1 MKKVILF
8 WSGGK
13 DSALAL
19 WHLKKDPDVEVIA
32 LLTTLSEKTNSNE
45 IHGLPETLYTEQ
57 AKLLGLPLIRVY
69 LKENPT
75 NEEYESAIYEKIK
88 ILKKTGVN
96 ALAFGDIHQQE
107 IRSYREKIAQNFEL
121 QAIFPL
127 WNKNHQDLLATF
139 FEMGFKAIVT
149 AIHRDKLDNTF
160 LNKEFNRQWLSELP
174 NNIDPM
180 GENGEYHTIITF
192 MPGFKIRLNYSKS
205 MAVNVGPYLVTQTRE
220 A

>member
-19 WHLKKDPDVEVIA
+19 WHLKKNPDIEVVA

-57 AKLLGLPLIRVY
+57 AKLIGLPLIRVY
-69 LKENPT
+69 LPQNPT
-75 NEEYESAIYEKIK
+75 NEEYEKAIFEKLNL
-88 ILKKTGVN
+88 LKKTGLTT
-96 ALAFGDIHQQE
+96 LAFGDIHLQDVRQ
-107 IRSYREKIAQNFEL
+107 YREHLSARMGFE
-121 QAIFPL
+121 ASFPL
-127 WNKNHQDLLATF
+127 WGKKAEELLLIF

-149 AIHRDKLDNTF
+149 SIYKDKLDVKF
-160 LNKEFNRQWLSELP
+160 LNKEFNREWRNELP
-174 NNIDPM
+174 PHIDPM
-180 GENGEYHTIITF
+180 GENGEYHTIVTF

-205 MAVNVGPYLVTQTRE
+205 MAIDVGPYLVTQVRE